1 VNKQNFIMHKDI
13 YNCVN
18 GGNNMKAVKIL
29 NDVEKYFDKNHNLF
43 IKFGSLFVAAFFM
56 LYVPLTVQQMTKEA
70 LQAEQEKNIY
80 LVAQMEDMSNR
91 MEFLEL
97 SYDKKKKVMREVEC
111 LAKNIYYEAGGEPY
125 YGKLA
130 VAQVTMNRV
139 KSNQFPRTVCG
150 VVYQKTK
157 GVCQFSWVCQDG
169 LRPRYGKPWKDSLK
183 IAENILINKRSYDVV
198 GSAKYFHADYVDPAW
213 SETKRIVKQ
222 IGNHIFYH

>member
-1 VNKQNFIMHKDI
+1 
-13 YNCVN
+13 
-18 GGNNMKAVKIL
+18 MKAVEIL
-29 NDVEKYFDKNHNLF
+29 DRIEAYFDRNHNLF
-43 IKFGSLFVAAFFM
+43 IKFGSLFVTVFFV
-56 LYVPLTVQQMTKEA
+56 LYVPFTMHSITVKA
-70 LQAEQEKNIY
+70 LEAEQEKNLF
-80 LVAQMEDMSNR
+80 LVAQMDDMSNR

-97 SYDKKKKVMREVEC
+97 SYDNKRKVMREVEC

-157 GVCQFSWVCQDG
+157 GTCQFSWVCEDG
-169 LRPRYGKPWKDSLK
+169 HRPRYGKAWKDSVA

-198 GSAKYFHADYVDPAW
+198 GSAKYFHATYVDPSW
-213 SETKRIVKQ
+213 SNTKRMIKQ